1 MKWTILSLV
10 AVGALLAIAQG
21 LGLFAEQESQDIR
34 IPYDDPVAVSRGQEI
49 YAKSCASCH
58 GKKLEGQQ
66 NWNERRPD
74 GRLPAPPHNE
84 QGHTWHH
91 ADRQLFEIT
100 KYGTAA
106 FAPQGYKT
114 DMIGY
119 EDVLMDNEILDVL
132 AYIKAQWP
140 PSIQKRHNA
149 LTLGSD

>member
-10 AVGALLAIAQG
+10 AVGAVLTIAQG
-21 LGLFAEQESQDIR
+21 LGLFAEQASDDIR
-34 IPYDDPVAVSRGQEI
+34 IPYDDPVAVSVGQEI
-49 YAKSCASCH
+49 YGNACAGCH

-66 NWNERRPD
+66 NWNERRAD

-91 ADRQLFEIT
+91 PDRQLFEIT

-106 FAPQGYKT
+106 FAPQGYQT
-114 DMIGY
+114 DMMGY
-119 EDVLMDNEILDVL
+119 QDVLSDKEILAVL

-140 PSIQKRHNA
+140 SSIQKRHDA
-149 LTLGSD
+149 LTLGSG